1 MLDSLMIG
9 ILSSLIAMLL
19 WTIINNN
26 FVKNNKRSNK
36 ISTIDISNIEQE
48 NIAYNIRYP
57 NTRCTWTGNGNG
69 FDDHY

>member
-1 MLDSLMIG
+1 MSYEDLLIG

-19 WTIINNN
+19 WTIINNY

-48 NIAYNIRYP
+48 KPRYNNYQVIL
-57 NTRCTWTGNGNG
+57 
-69 FDDHY
+69 H